1 MVCMVKMFSFHNIPE
16 IKRMKSLLLKS
27 LEQDKTLTM
36 QERDDLLGDAEVAE
50 SFLCYNDIY
59 AMSAHHRR
67 ACSLLSR
74 TSLSVD
80 PKGSW
85 TFSAP
90 SVLMMYHRS
99 IGGAD
104 TENAEMKECMPYYYQ
119 VSDGHGNGAEHTFAA
134 DLFYE
139 RGLLTDADIANR
151 MALSAAKRKNQFSV
165 MLCCNFLFMRM
176 ALFHGDFNRM
186 KKLSLDCREWLHKER
201 QYTHLNTLDMCQGFL
216 YALLGHP
223 EIAPKWLA
231 EGRLQE
237 ALVMFPAVPMLH
249 TFYNQLL
256 LAQGEWT
263 QVLARREE
271 CERLYGV
278 YHNVLCE
285 IWLHIQLS
293 AALEQIGRH
302 ADALEELRTA
312 LSMALPDGIIM
323 PFAESEA
330 YITNLLQELGQQG
343 VYPEE
348 IERILTLA
356 QSFHSAKQKILW
368 EYWGEH
374 ENYGLSEREL
384 EVARL
389 AAQRKTNLEI
399 AAELHLAEGTV
410 RNQLSRIFDKL
421 NIAGSSKNK
430 RLELENLLKLKK

>member
-1 MVCMVKMFSFHNIPE
+1 
-16 IKRMKSLLLKS
+16 
-27 LEQDKTLTM
+27 
-36 QERDDLLGDAEVAE
+36 
-50 SFLCYNDIY
+50 
-59 AMSAHHRR
+59 
-67 ACSLLSR
+67 
-74 TSLSVD
+74 
-80 PKGSW
+80 
-85 TFSAP
+85 
-90 SVLMMYHRS
+90 
-99 IGGAD
+99 
-104 TENAEMKECMPYYYQ
+104 
-119 VSDGHGNGAEHTFAA
+119 
-134 DLFYE
+134 
-139 RGLLTDADIANR
+139 
-151 MALSAAKRKNQFSV
+151 
-165 MLCCNFLFMRM
+165 
-176 ALFHGDFNRM
+176 
-186 KKLSLDCREWLHKER
+186 
-201 QYTHLNTLDMCQGFL
+201 
-216 YALLGHP
+216 
-223 EIAPKWLA
+223 
-231 EGRLQE
+231 
-237 ALVMFPAVPMLH
+237 MFPTTPMLH

-256 LAQGEWT
+256 LAQEQWT
-263 QVLARREE
+263 TVVARREE
-271 CERLYGV
+271 CENLYGIF
-278 YHNVLCE
+278 HNVLCE

-323 PFAESEA
+323 PFAESET

-356 QSFHSAKQKILW
+356 QSFHSTKQKILW

-421 NIAGSSKNK
+421 NISGSSKNK